1 MHDHPF
7 LVVGATRGIG
17 LALTERLVA
26 AGHPVISVA
35 RGTEGPIGV
44 QQHIS
49 ADVVADGLPVD
60 RIPDVLGGLAYF
72 PGSID
77 LKPLRSVRAEDLR
90 LAFEINVVGAFR
102 CIHGVA
108 DRLKKAPGSG
118 IVLFSTVAVGQG
130 MPFHV
135 PVAAAK
141 GALEGMVRSLAA
153 ELAPAVRVNAIAP
166 SLSATSLADRLL
178 NTPEKLKSAADRHPL
193 KRVGTADDAAAMAAF
208 LLSSDASWIT
218 GQVIGVDGG
227 LSRLR

>member
-1 MHDHPF
+1 MHEHPI

-17 LALTERLVA
+17 LSLTQRLVA
-26 AGHPVISVA
+26 AGHSVISVA
-35 RGTEGPIGV
+35 RGTDAPGGV
-44 QQHIS
+44 TKHIA
-49 ADVVADGLPVD
+49 ADVVADGLPLDQV
-60 RIPDVLGGLAYF
+60 PDILGGFAYC

-77 LKPLRSVRAEDLR
+77 LRPLRSVRPEDLR
-90 LAFEINVVGAFR
+90 TAFEINVVGAFK
-102 CIHGVA
+102 CIHAVA

-141 GALEGMVRSLAA
+141 GAVEGMMRSLAA
-153 ELAPAVRVNAIAP
+153 ELAPTVRVNAIAP
-166 SLSATSLADRLL
+166 SLSSTSLAERLL
-178 NTPEKLKSAADRHPL
+178 NTPEKLKGAADRHPM
-193 KRVGTADDAAAMAAF
+193 KRIGSPEDAAALAAF
-208 LLSSDASWIT
+208 LLSKEASWIT